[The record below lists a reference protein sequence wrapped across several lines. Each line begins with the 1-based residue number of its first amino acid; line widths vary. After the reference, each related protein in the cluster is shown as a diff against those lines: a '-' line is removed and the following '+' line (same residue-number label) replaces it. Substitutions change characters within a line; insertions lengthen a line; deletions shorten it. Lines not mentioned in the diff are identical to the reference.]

1 MTQKQTTDRQ
11 ERLDRARKPVTFSA
25 LEWVLAAVG
34 LAGMG
39 CGVSM
44 IHEGN
49 VTGGVPVLIVGA
61 ACIVGFVFILLA
73 KKRRD

>member
-1 MTQKQTTDRQ
+1 MTKKDTTEKE

-34 LAGMG
+34 LAGAG
-39 CGVSM
+39 CGASM
-44 IHEGN
+44 IREGSA
-49 VTGGVPVLIVGA
+49 GGGAVLAVGVV
-61 ACIVGFVFILLA
+61 CIIAFAVILVA